1 MKIFCIIVF
10 PLLIAI
16 PNTHAQAKRDTLHY
30 HSSSQTK
37 MKLKDELGLNKKQS
51 KEIKLLN
58 REYRDRAVAIKND
71 TMMTAHEQRERMKKI
86 KVEKKQRTDS
96 LLTAPQ
102 REKLETMRKEK
113 QHKRKIVS
121 QDQSQ
126 N

>member
-1 MKIFCIIVF
+1 MKIFCIIFF

-16 PNTHAQAKRDTLHY
+16 PGTHAQEKRDTLHY
-30 HSSSQTK
+30 HSSSRQK

-58 REYRDRAVAIKND
+58 KEYRDEAAAIKND
-71 TMMTAHEQRERMKKI
+71 TVMTAHEQRERMKKI
-86 KVEKKQRTDS
+86 KREKQQRTDS

-102 REKLETMRKEK
+102 REKLEAMRKEK
-113 QHKRKIVS
+113 QYKRKTVPR
-121 QDQSQ
+121 DQPQ